1 MTAAVSSRSASA
13 RRGNH
18 LFEVLAVV
26 LLGVATVGSAWCG
39 YQASRWNGE
48 ESDHA
53 REASDLQVEASRQFG
68 LATQIVSYDSN
79 MVAQYAE
86 AVVAGDEELQAFYRE
101 SLMRPAFLPVLDRWQ
116 DEVQGSGDS
125 PPNLFED
132 EEYIEGQLLDYR
144 TTTAEAEAAVAESDE
159 AGATADDYVLTTLLL
174 ASALFFAGITT
185 SFRVRFAQLLLLTG
199 SAVTIAY
206 AASRLAE
213 LSVA

>member
-1 MTAAVSSRSASA
+1 MTATVSSRSAA
-13 RRGNH
+13 GRRGSR

-53 REASDLQVEASRQFG
+53 RDASDLEVEAARQFG

-79 MVAQYAE
+79 MVAQYAR
-86 AVVAGDEELQAFYRE
+86 AVVDGDETLQAFYRN
-101 SLMRPAFLPVLDRWQ
+101 SLMRPEFLPVLDQWQ
-116 DEVQGSGDS
+116 AEAETSDS
-125 PPNLFED
+125 PTNLFED
-132 EEYIEGQLLDYR
+132 EEYIEGQLVEYR
-144 TTTAEAEAAVAESDE
+144 ATTAAAEAASAEGDE

-185 SFRVRFAQLLLLTG
+185 SFRVRFAQLLLLVG

-213 LSVA
+213 LPVA

>member
-1 MTAAVSSRSASA
+1 MTASVSSRSAA
-13 RRGNH
+13 GRRGSRV
-18 LFEVLAVV
+18 FEVLAVV

-53 REASDLQVEASRQFG
+53 RDASDLEVEAAREFG

-79 MVAQYAE
+79 MVAQYAR
-86 AVVAGDEELQAFYRE
+86 AVVDGDETLQAFYRN
-101 SLMRPAFLPVLDRWQ
+101 SLMRPEFLPVLDQWQ
-116 DEVQGSGDS
+116 AQAETSDS
-125 PPNLFED
+125 PTNLFED
-132 EEYIEGQLLDYR
+132 EEYIEGQLVEYR
-144 TTTAEAEAAVAESDE
+144 ATTAAAEAVSAEGDE

-185 SFRVRFAQLLLLTG
+185 SFRVRFAQLLLLVG
-199 SAVTIAY
+199 AAVTIAY

-213 LSVA
+213 LPVA